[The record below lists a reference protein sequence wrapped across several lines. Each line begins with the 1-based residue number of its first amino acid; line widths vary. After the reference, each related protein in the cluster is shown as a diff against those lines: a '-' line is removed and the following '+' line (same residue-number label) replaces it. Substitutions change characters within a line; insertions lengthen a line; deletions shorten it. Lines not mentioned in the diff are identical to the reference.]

1 MLWLS
6 LLANAREGSQKR
18 DWSPQRSAAGARI
31 IVPASAR
38 IEGQHELF
46 VPQSILM
53 RDATPNLNIDH
64 IPLRQDREDAPPRGT
79 DEQCVIRNTTRKT
92 KRND

>member
-1 MLWLS
+1 M
-6 LLANAREGSQKR
+6 
-18 DWSPQRSAAGARI
+18 
-31 IVPASAR
+31 
-38 IEGQHELF
+38 F

-79 DEQCVIRNTTRKT
+79 DEQYVIIHTRRKA
-92 KRND
+92 KRKD

>member
-1 MLWLS
+1 M
-6 LLANAREGSQKR
+6 
-18 DWSPQRSAAGARI
+18 I
-31 IVPASAR
+31 
-38 IEGQHELF
+38 

-79 DEQCVIRNTTRKT
+79 DEQCVIINTRRKSIQVVIVRRCPQKPHVWRYHT
-92 KRND
+92 TPAATDAAVARGRCAVSYVVS